1 MNHLRINQG
10 QRLIHNFW
18 QIAKPY
24 FFSDEKWKARGL
36 FILTIVLMLGFNVFN
51 VVQSYVLRDLMTAVT
66 SLSVTIFYQIYFQL
80 IGVFA
85 IFVPIFVF
93 WYYSQDL
100 LQLSWRKWLTKH
112 FLVKYLSNRSYYK
125 LKSKKQID
133 NPDQRIAEDIDTF
146 IKYSIDVS
154 GLLVVNLVSI
164 FSFLG
169 ILFSIDKFLTFLAI
183 FLALLQTIIAIV
195 IGGKL
200 SKLKFQ
206 QLEFQANFRYGFPT
220 FQAASPLFLV
230 PTRVKIKPASSNSLP

>member
-66 SLSVTIFYQIYFQL
+66 DKDFTSFYQIYFQL

-93 WYYSQDL
+93 WHYSQDL
-100 LQLSWRKWLTKH
+100 LQLSWRKWLK
-112 FLVKYLSNRSYYK
+112 N
-125 LKSKKQID
+125 
-133 NPDQRIAEDIDTF
+133 
-146 IKYSIDVS
+146 
-154 GLLVVNLVSI
+154 I
-164 FSFLG
+164 FSLN
-169 ILFSIDKFLTFLAI
+169 ILATVLT
-183 FLALLQTIIAIV
+183 T
-195 IGGKL
+195 
-200 SKLKFQ
+200 
-206 QLEFQANFRYGFPT
+206 N
-220 FQAASPLFLV
+220 
-230 PTRVKIKPASSNSLP
+230 